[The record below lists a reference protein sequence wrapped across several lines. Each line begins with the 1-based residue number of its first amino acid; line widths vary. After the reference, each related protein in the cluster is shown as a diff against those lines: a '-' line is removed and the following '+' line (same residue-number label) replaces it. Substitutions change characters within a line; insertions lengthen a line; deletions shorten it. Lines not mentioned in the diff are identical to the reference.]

1 VPEGPAGV
9 GQGVLDLGVRPSTL
23 RPQPCLLWRRA
34 LIQPKTRWPPPG
46 RFPFFPAGDTSM
58 LKAGIVG
65 LPNVGKSSLFNA
77 LTAQGAPSE
86 NYPFCTVDPNV
97 GTVEVPDP
105 RLDRIFELVRARQR
119 LPTVV
124 QFVDIAGLVK
134 GASEG
139 EGLGNKFLGN
149 IREVDAVVH
158 VLRCFDDPDVTH
170 VLGEVDP
177 IRDREVVDTELA
189 LADLETVE
197 RRIDRVAKKA
207 RSGERE
213 AKEELALLERLQS
226 QLAEG
231 GPVRALEFGAQEKVL
246 LRTFQLLTAKPVVY
260 LANVSEADLPEG
272 ENRWTARLR
281 EVLEEEEPDAEL
293 VAVCSAIESELAELE
308 PDDRADFLA
317 DLGLEEPGLFRLI
330 RATYA
335 LLDLITFFTAGE
347 KEARAWTVR
356 RGARAPE
363 AAGTIH
369 SDFERGFIRAETIA
383 FPEFA
388 SLGSMKRARDEGR
401 IRSEGKDYVVQDG
414 DIMLFRF
421 NV

>member
-1 VPEGPAGV
+1 
-9 GQGVLDLGVRPSTL
+9 
-23 RPQPCLLWRRA
+23 
-34 LIQPKTRWPPPG
+34 
-46 RFPFFPAGDTSM
+46 M

-86 NYPFCTVDPNV
+86 NYPFCTVDPNI

-105 RLDRIFELVRARQR
+105 RLDRIHDLVASRQKI
-119 LPTVV
+119 PTVV

-149 IREVDAVVH
+149 IREVDAIVH

-177 IRDREVVDTELA
+177 LRDREVVNAELA
-189 LADLETVE
+189 LADLDAVETRMEKTV
-197 RRIDRVAKKA
+197 RRA

-213 AKEELALLERLQS
+213 AQDEHALLERLQE
-226 QLAEG
+226 QLG
-231 GPVRALEFGAQEKVL
+231 RGHPVRALDLTDRETKI
-246 LRTFQLLTAKPVVY
+246 LRGFQLLTAKPVLY
-260 LANVSEADLPEG
+260 LGNVAESDLPQGENEWTRRVSE
-272 ENRWTARLR
+272 
-281 EVLEEEEPDAEL
+281 VLAEEEQDAHL
-293 VAVCSAIESELAELE
+293 VTLCSAIESELAELD
-308 PDDRADFLA
+308 PADRNEFLG
-317 DLGLEEPGLFRLI
+317 DLGISEPGLHRLI
-330 RATYA
+330 RGTYR
-335 LLDLITFFTAGE
+335 LLGLLTFFTAGE
-347 KEARAWTVR
+347 KESRAWTVR
-356 RGARAPE
+356 RGALAPE

-369 SDFERGFIRAETIA
+369 SDFERGFIRAETIG
-383 FPEFA
+383 FEEFEG
-388 SLGSMKRARDEGR
+388 LGSLKAAREEGR
-401 IRSEGKDYVVQDG
+401 IRSEGKEYLVRDG